1 MKHVQ
6 SLTWQKNLNLT
17 EKGPPKICHTYPTTM
32 KLGIVIPY
40 IRKIQKIHNVTQPLS
55 SPDISIFYRKSA
67 NFAISGNTDIDYIS
81 SSFLTFFE
89 PF

>member
-1 MKHVQ
+1 MAH
-6 SLTWQKNLNLT
+6 
-17 EKGPPKICHTYPTTM
+17 
-32 KLGIVIPY
+32 
-40 IRKIQKIHNVTQPLS
+40 PLS

-81 SSFLTFFE
+81 NSFLTFLSLFDKQSYNFDDVSKIDYSR

>member
-1 MKHVQ
+1 MNYMAH
-6 SLTWQKNLNLT
+6 
-17 EKGPPKICHTYPTTM
+17 
-32 KLGIVIPY
+32 
-40 IRKIQKIHNVTQPLS
+40 PLS

-81 SSFLTFFE
+81 NSFLTFFE